1 MKSEVA
7 ESEVVEELP
16 AAKPK
21 LSIVVILAMVLGA
34 LLVVGVF
41 AVIMHVQ
48 TSKSLKSEVL
58 ALKKELTEKDLAY
71 EDMTKQVEALS
82 RQIELLKEN
91 AIASSSGAGGRGD
104 PAAVKPGPQAANVPL
119 EAGKLAEGQE
129 KTAPEEPAPPPRVK
143 KPKSDKPNC
152 ELVGKSKE
160 EQEETLKRCVSL
172 VDPPK

>member
-34 LLVVGVF
+34 LLVVGVL

-58 ALKKELTEKDLAY
+58 ALKKELKEKTVAY
-71 EDMTKQVEALS
+71 DDMTRQIEALS
-82 RQIELLKEN
+82 GQIELLKEN
-91 AIASSSGAGGRGD
+91 AIARSSGAGGRGG
-104 PAAVKPGPQAANVPL
+104 ATGVASGPQAANAPL
-119 EAGKLAEGQE
+119 EAGKQAEGQE
-129 KTAPEEPAPPPRVK
+129 KAAQEEPAPPPRVK

-172 VDPPK
+172 IDPQK